1 MTKKEMINRMII
13 LGCIK
18 ETERNHYM
26 KKTIDELTRLYIA
39 VMPIRLEHLGRA

>member
-1 MTKKEMINRMII
+1 MTKKEMINRMIV

-26 KKTIDELTRLYIA
+26 RKTIDELTRLYIV
-39 VMPIRLEHLGRA
+39 VMPIRLKHLGRA